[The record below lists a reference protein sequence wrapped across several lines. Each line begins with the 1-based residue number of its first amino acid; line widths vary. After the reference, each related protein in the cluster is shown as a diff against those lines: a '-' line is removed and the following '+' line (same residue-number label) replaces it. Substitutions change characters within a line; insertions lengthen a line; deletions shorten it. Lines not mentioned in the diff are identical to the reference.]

1 MKVSFQRTVPGSMT
15 QRPVRAQSER
25 EEVEIDGVQEIT
37 LTGFV
42 GVARALEAVRFSADS
57 TPTFI
62 IGFNDDARTTYA
74 LRGDPKDVRRGLIV
88 TRSHKPKTHA
98 ERHEYLSAEGWKERP
113 DLTQIPPDALRFG
126 PIRD

>member
-1 MKVSFQRTVPGSMT
+1 MKASFQRKVPGSMT
-15 QRPVRAQSER
+15 LRTVRAQLER
-25 EEVEIDGVQEIT
+25 EEVEIDEVQEVT

-42 GVARALEAVRFSADS
+42 GAARALEAVRFSADS

-62 IGFNDDARTTYA
+62 IGFNDDVQTTYA
-74 LRGDPKDVRRGLIV
+74 LRGDPKDIRKGLIV
-88 TRSHKPKTHA
+88 TRSHKPKGHA
-98 ERHEYLSAEGWKERP
+98 ERHEYLSTEGWKERP